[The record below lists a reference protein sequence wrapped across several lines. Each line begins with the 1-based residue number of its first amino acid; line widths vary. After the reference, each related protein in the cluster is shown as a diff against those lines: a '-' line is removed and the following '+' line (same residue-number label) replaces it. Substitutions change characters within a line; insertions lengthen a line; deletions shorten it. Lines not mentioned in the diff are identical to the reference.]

1 LQTRALNPET
11 LAKIVLCYKEDRKTM
26 SQQTLQLAKKSMK
39 DNKKLLDAL
48 GSENSVKISHHP
60 EEDTI
65 QKLLA
70 LLPKSDL
77 GKAALVGRLLYLLMN
92 F

>member
-1 LQTRALNPET
+1 
-11 LAKIVLCYKEDRKTM
+11 M
-26 SQQTLQLAKKSMK
+26 SQQQTLQLAKKSMQ
-39 DNKKLLDAL
+39 DNRKLLAAL
-48 GSENSVKISHHP
+48 GSESAVKISHHP

-77 GKAALVGRLLYLLMN
+77 GKAALVGAVAILAYEFLKSRE
-92 F
+92 

>member
-1 LQTRALNPET
+1 
-11 LAKIVLCYKEDRKTM
+11 M
-26 SQQTLQLAKKSMK
+26 SQQQTLQLAKKSMK
-39 DNKKLLDAL
+39 DNRKLLAAL
-48 GSENSVKISHHP
+48 GSEGIVKISRHP

-77 GKAALVGRLLYLLMN
+77 GKAALVGAVAILAYEFLKSRE
-92 F
+92 

>member
-1 LQTRALNPET
+1 
-11 LAKIVLCYKEDRKTM
+11 M
-26 SQQTLQLAKKSMK
+26 SQQQTLQLAKNSMK
-39 DNKKLLDAL
+39 DNRKLLDAL
-48 GSENSVKISHHP
+48 GNENSVKILHHP

-77 GKAALVGRLLYLLMN
+77 GKAALVGAVAILAYEFLKSRE
-92 F
+92 

>member
-1 LQTRALNPET
+1 
-11 LAKIVLCYKEDRKTM
+11 M
-26 SQQTLQLAKKSMK
+26 SQQQTLQLAKKSMK
-39 DNKKLLDAL
+39 DNRKLLDAL
-48 GSENSVKISHHP
+48 GSENSIKISHYP

-77 GKAALVGRLLYLLMN
+77 GKAALVGAVAILAYEFLKSRE
-92 F
+92 

>member
-1 LQTRALNPET
+1 
-11 LAKIVLCYKEDRKTM
+11 M
-26 SQQTLQLAKKSMK
+26 SQQQTLQLAKKSMK
-39 DNKKLLDAL
+39 DNRKLLDAL
-48 GSENSVKISHHP
+48 GSENSIKISHHP

-77 GKAALVGRLLYLLMN
+77 GKAVLVGAVAILAYEFLKSRE
-92 F
+92 